1 MPVPLTHCSGSN
13 APLQWATAVMF
24 LTHSATAGTCHMPS
38 WHDPKSQNY
47 SNRYA
52 RMPSLQLLCPGPTTA
67 GNQAQEWQFTPLGFP
82 LQKQVYVYWP
92 FHPLLSHVVNIC
104 SHFYFFC
111 STISPG
117 NCFVLKSLWI
127 QVFLSTFSLYLLEKL
142 AICPGQ
148 VSSVGTLLVASPW
161 CGWASSL
168 VPVFFSI
175 GNCIQRLDQIP
186 GWLLGQRLRV

>member
-47 SNRYA
+47 SNRCA
-52 RMPSLQLLCPGPTTA
+52 RMPSLQLLCPSPTTA

-104 SHFYFFC
+104 SHFYFFLLNNITWQLLR
-111 STISPG
+111 SQ
-117 NCFVLKSLWI
+117 VSLNPSVPLHLFTLFIGETGYLSWTG
-127 QVFLSTFSLYLLEKL
+127 FLSRDF
-142 AICPGQ
+142 AGCI
-148 VSSVGTLLVASPW
+148 
-161 CGWASSL
+161 
-168 VPVFFSI
+168 PVVWLSQFF
-175 GNCIQRLDQIP
+175 GPCIFFH
-186 GWLLGQRLRV
+186 W